1 MKRKTYQAKPN
12 EIVKKWYIVDAKGK
26 VLGRLA
32 SAVATV
38 LRGKHK
44 PNFTTYID
52 TGDFVVVVNAEAVKV
67 TGKKEKEKLYFTHS
81 GYPGGDK
88 QTSLETFRSTRP
100 DMILR
105 HAVAGMLPKGRLGR
119 KIIGK
124 LKIYKGG
131 EHPFVSQKLETLP
144 I

>member
-1 MKRKTYQAKPN
+1 MKRKTYQAKPSD
-12 EIVKKWYIVDAKGK
+12 IKKKWYVVDAKGK

-32 SAVATV
+32 SAIASV

-44 PNFTTYID
+44 PNFTTHID
-52 TGDFVVVVNAEAVKV
+52 TGDFVVVVNAEAVRV

-88 QTSLETFRSTRP
+88 LRSLEMLRSKHPER
-100 DMILR
+100 ILR
-105 HAVAGMLPKGRLGR
+105 YAVAGMLPKGRLGR
-119 KIIGK
+119 KILGK
-124 LKIYKGG
+124 LKVYKGE
-131 EHPFVSQKLETLP
+131 EHPFVSQKPETFP